1 MTDGGPD
8 HRVTF
13 ETVKLSLVQLF
24 IQLDLD
30 MLIALR
36 TAPNHSWMNPA
47 ERCMSILNLAL
58 QHVALAR
65 KEMNSTYENAVKHK
79 STLSAV
85 RNLANIKTG
94 FREAFAESVGSVIEL
109 VNSRFKRMK
118 LKNENL
124 EVYTGMSDEDIQ
136 SSLDV
141 VSQVL
146 NSVLTVDMPTTELR
160 KVKNLQVNQTK
171 VSLLVCIHV

>member
-30 MLIALR
+30 MLVALR

-65 KEMNSTYENAVKHK
+65 TEMDSAYENSVKHK
-79 STLSAV
+79 CSLNAV

-94 FREAFAESVGSVIEL
+94 FREAFAESVGNVVEL
-109 VNSRFKRMK
+109 VNARFKRMK
-118 LKNENL
+118 LKNEYL
-124 EVYTGMSDEDIQ
+124 ETYTGIPDEEIQ
-136 SSLDV
+136 ASLDV
-141 VSQVL
+141 VGQIL
-146 NSVLTVDMPTTELR
+146 NSHFTVDMTTADLR
-160 KVKNLQVNQTK
+160 KIQNLQVMKQQFL
-171 VSLLVCIHV
+171 S

>member
-1 MTDGGPD
+1 MY
-8 HRVTF
+8 VNF
-13 ETVKLSLVQLF
+13 EFS
-24 IQLDLD
+24 
-30 MLIALR
+30 IATCCLG
-36 TAPNHSWMNPA
+36 
-47 ERCMSILNLAL
+47 
-58 QHVALAR
+58 
-65 KEMNSTYENAVKHK
+65 KEGYEFTYENAVKHK

-171 VSLLVCIHV
+171 VSLLVSIHVYFRHFTFTAFISNIILG